1 MARLERCAQDLL
13 RKVEA
18 VELPQ
23 EVEERLSRYKWDPV
37 AFCREVL
44 GVRSATRRSNGD
56 PYQFGVLDDLVAQ
69 PRVTVRSGHGVG
81 KSAVCGWATLW
92 WLTTRPLSQ
101 VVVVAPEFS
110 RQVRS
115 VLCGEIRKWWRRSKV
130 ELPVKVLANR
140 VLVEGFGEE
149 WSAIGLPATEPHRIE
164 GFHSEA
170 GVLLI
175 LDETNGI
182 GQDVYDA
189 LQGALTGLEE
199 NRLLVSSTP
208 GGTLG
213 PFYRIWARDAD
224 AWACHH
230 IPATDSSLV
239 SPRWIQDRRREWGL
253 GSPLWTTRVEGEL
266 ADAGEGVHFPIDL
279 LEAEIVAGGLM
290 AYMDVQHNHPIDY
303 LAVEV
308 RDHDPV
314 GGHPI
319 GEIG

>member
-1 MARLERCAQDLL
+1 MRSGPAEESGGGRAPAGGR
-13 RKVEA
+13 RA
-18 VELPQ
+18 VESIQVGPCRLLPGSAWRK
-23 EVEERLSRYKWDPV
+23 ERHAPEQRRPLPV
-37 AFCREVL
+37 
-44 GVRSATRRSNGD
+44 
-56 PYQFGVLDDLVAQ
+56 GVLDDLVAQ

-92 WLTTRPLSQ
+92 WLTTRPLSR

-175 LDETNGI
+175 LDETKGI
-182 GQDVYDA
+182 GQDVSDA

-213 PFYRIWARDAD
+213 PFYRIWARDATPG
-224 AWACHH
+224 
-230 IPATDSSLV
+230 PAAPS
-239 SPRWIQDRRREWGL
+239 RRRTVRSSHPGGFRTADVSGASGRRCGRR
-253 GSPLWTTRVEGEL
+253 GSRASWRTPARGCFSRSTCWR
-266 ADAGEGVHFPIDL
+266 
-279 LEAEIVAGGLM
+279 
-290 AYMDVQHNHPIDY
+290 QK
-303 LAVEV
+303 
-308 RDHDPV
+308 
-314 GGHPI
+314 
-319 GEIG
+319 